1 MTQVPLSQ
9 TDLPI
14 SAPTISSTPN
24 QKGIGFL
31 GRMPVARKI
40 LLGGLVI
47 GASYVASQ
55 AGMYVILNENLKSIN
70 LNIKGQQMLVP
81 TSGILQNAQLLR
93 LSSVN
98 VLSGKADAQKA
109 NAQQRQDLN
118 AKLNELAALTKA
130 AGLTQLTAD
139 VQKVQQAFV
148 DIDKQVDNKTI
159 SAPEVQRKVTALITN
174 QIMPLFGK
182 IAESSKLRYIYP
194 TAGNAKEISQLTQ
207 LISTTFPQNMS
218 SAGAILSG
226 NIQLITRAGG
236 QGQTL
241 TPAMKVE
248 AQYRY
253 DNAKAALDTIF
264 GGLETATASS
274 EALKTQL
281 TPALEKL
288 HAGADPL
295 FAEVQKNILD
305 SSTINTDAAKLNTY
319 TPAFAGSLFGSLNT
333 SIATLGNVLQSERK
347 LVLQQI
353 IPSVVVPLLLLILV
367 GLLYRAIIN
376 AITRPLRR
384 LTEAASQLQRGEFAH
399 QLPVTSADE
408 LGTLT
413 TTFNSA
419 SAQLKANAERNEQES
434 LEAKRLQN
442 NIGEFLDVTMDIAE
456 GDLTKRGKVTEDVL
470 GNVVD
475 SINLMTE
482 ELAHTLKSVQNASVS
497 VTDGSKAMLGTT
509 QQIQE
514 GATMTAAEAQRVTAQ
529 MAQITEQ
536 IRLMAEN
543 AQASADTA
551 RRALLASQQGQE
563 AVTGTLEGM
572 QNIRREVQG
581 VAKRIKNLGDRSL
594 EIQEIVDT
602 ISQIARQTNLLALN
616 ASIEAAG
623 AGEAGGRFSI
633 VADEVRKLADTSSQA
648 TGRIAGLIK
657 NVQAEIQDVIISV
670 EDGTREVEQGYRVAG
685 SAGERL
691 REIGA
696 LTQQSAELAENIA
709 SSTQHQVDGI
719 EEVGGTVQ
727 QIASIAQRSQDS
739 VEQGRD
745 AAERL
750 EKLAQDLNASLSR
763 FRLPA

>member
-1 MTQVPLSQ
+1 MTQVPL
-9 TDLPI
+9 TNNDLSLPVTGNV
-14 SAPTISSTPN
+14 AAQNNT
-24 QKGIGFL
+24 QVGFL
-31 GRMPVARKI
+31 GRMSISQKLMLSS
-40 LLGGLVI
+40 LLFGIPLIAVGG
-47 GASYVASQ
+47 
-55 AGMYVILNENLKSIN
+55 
-70 LNIKGQQMLVP
+70 ML
-81 TSGILQNAQLLR
+81 SNNYLQSAQLARQQALYTAPYQNLEPLQLALR
-93 LSSVN
+93 TMR
-98 VLSGKADAQKA
+98 GYKA
-109 NAQQRQDLN
+109 NEVPKDALATALKQSDELLASVQKTGSKDAVGLAQQIQAD
-118 AKLNELAALTKA
+118 TKS
-130 AGLTQLTAD
+130 L
-139 VQKVQQAFV
+139 V
-148 DIDKQVDNKTI
+148 
-159 SAPEVQRKVTALITN
+159 
-174 QIMPLFGK
+174 GK
-182 IAESSKLRYIYP
+182 IGSNSVSADDILKL
-194 TAGNAKEISQLTQ
+194 TGD
-207 LISTTFPQNMS
+207 
-218 SAGAILSG
+218 IL
-226 NIQLITRAGG
+226 
-236 QGQTL
+236 
-241 TPAMKVE
+241 
-248 AQYRY
+248 
-253 DNAKAALDTIF
+253 
-264 GGLETATASS
+264 
-274 EALKTQL
+274 
-281 TPALEKL
+281 
-288 HAGADPL
+288 
-295 FAEVQKNILD
+295 
-305 SSTINTDAAKLNTY
+305 Y
-319 TPAFAGSLFGSLNT
+319 TKMQPLFGSLADKGQLA
-333 SIATLGNVLQSERK
+333 ATPSAQGRQLAQVSSDTLPTLLPKIGGAFGGLIVTFDDISSKQKGVITPVQKAQIEDQLNRANELISQVDAQTQKLFATDDNLKANLQPLYKTALDDTLKAFAVAKEGSLGSGKVTVSTNK
-347 LVLQQI
+347 LIEVSDKYLASQYKAFGATVDKLNATFAAQEQQANQRFYTLLAI
-353 IPSVVVPLLLLILV
+353 LAGLTILLLL
-367 GLLYRAIIN
+367 LLRGII
-376 AITRPLRR
+376 ASITRPLKF
-384 LTEAASQLQRGEFAH
+384 LTQASQALSTGNFNIKV
-399 QLPVTSADE
+399 PVTTQDE
-408 LGTLT
+408 LGQLSSS
-413 TTFNSA
+413 FNNA
-419 SAQLKANAERNEQES
+419 AAQLRANAERNEQES
-434 LEAKRLQN
+434 IESKRLQN

-482 ELAHTLKSVQNASVS
+482 ELAHTLKSVQHASAS

-536 IRLMAEN
+536 IRLMSEN